1 LWTSLVALCKR
12 SMGYIGVI
20 HNSCQANNFFLH
32 TKGVGIKGGS
42 MENQYEQLK
51 QEFESLNDRFLQQK
65 QNLMSLVA
73 AVNWAISKY
82 PSDRASKYLDTIIE
96 NLFSK

>member
-1 LWTSLVALCKR
+1 
-12 SMGYIGVI
+12 
-20 HNSCQANNFFLH
+20 
-32 TKGVGIKGGS
+32 

-73 AVNWAISKY
+73 AVNWAISEYPSDRASKYLDTKQNLMSLIAAVNWAISEY